1 MKKKDKKI
9 KLALFDIDGTI
20 FRSSLLIE
28 FINGLVEAGIF
39 PEKARKGMEGAHLA
53 WLDRRGNYHD
63 YLMKVVKVHLK
74 YIKGKKWSAVKRVVE
89 KVIATHEDRV
99 YRYTRD
105 FVKSLKEKGYVLVSI
120 SGSPVYM
127 VKRFA
132 DHMGFDY
139 AFGQILEI
147 KNGSFT
153 GKIANPD
160 FYDKEKVL
168 NAFIGREELEV
179 DWKNSVAVGDTD
191 NDIPMLGMVGRP
203 IAFNPNRTFARF
215 AMKRKWQII
224 VERKDTIYRIKESD
238 ILPYEGMEKTEKNR

>member
-1 MKKKDKKI
+1 MTAKNKKV

-39 PEKARKGMEGAHLA
+39 PEQARKGMEGAHLA

-74 YIKGKKWSAVKRVVE
+74 YIKGKKWSDVEKVVK

-105 FVKSLKEKGYVLVSI
+105 LVKALKNKGYLLVSI

-132 DHMGFDY
+132 RHLGFNY

-147 KNGSFT
+147 KEGKFT
-153 GKIANPD
+153 GKIVNKD

-168 NAFIGREELEV
+168 DSFIKQEGLDI
-179 DWKNSVAVGDTD
+179 DWKNSVAIGDTN
-191 NDIPMLGMVGRP
+191 NDIPMLQMVGRP
-203 IAFNPNRTFARF
+203 IAFNPNRTFANYAF
-215 AMKRKWQII
+215 KHGWEVV
-224 VERKDTIYRIKESD
+224 VERKDTIYKVDSCK
-238 ILPYEGMEKTEKNR
+238 ILPYEGMSKVSE